1 MPSLNSRKFFA
12 ISFLVILSLI
22 LLLNSFLVLWILSAG
37 GFFSYGSGG
46 LLKSLDFWTSGDL
59 FALKSIIANQISSNG
74 QSLVFQ
80 STDEIL
86 LKVPGSTSSHDN
98 QYISITKNGIDIRSS
113 SLKLSDPEGN
123 VIFQTSSD
131 STRISSR
138 NIEASGEGGLDLSG
152 KLQTQKV
159 YSGPGNELG
168 LSSRTDRVLIQGP
181 KGVHARS
188 FSGNFSFISYDD
200 IILQTKNRGKILF
213 ESGSL
218 YFSSLKPQNHSS
230 SNSGSNASHH
240 RKYSSRKK
248 QGNSSGFKGS
258 SSYQLCSCR
267 DGKLFVAHPRKSC
280 VADYHIC
287 SH

>member
-181 KGVHARS
+181 K
-188 FSGNFSFISYDD
+188 I
-200 IILQTKNRGKILF
+200 
-213 ESGSL
+213 EE
-218 YFSSLKPQNHSS
+218 SSLKPQTHSS

>member
-168 LSSRTDRVLIQGP
+168 LSSRTDRVLIQGS
-181 KGVHARS
+181 KGVGS
-188 FSGNFSFISYDD
+188 
-200 IILQTKNRGKILF
+200 QTVIRKLPLMILF

-218 YFSSLKPQNHSS
+218 YFSSLKPQTHSS

>member
-168 LSSRTDRVLIQGP
+168 LSSRTDR
-181 KGVHARS
+181 
-188 FSGNFSFISYDD
+188 
-200 IILQTKNRGKILF
+200 TKNRGKILF

-218 YFSSLKPQNHSS
+218 YFSSLKPQTHSS